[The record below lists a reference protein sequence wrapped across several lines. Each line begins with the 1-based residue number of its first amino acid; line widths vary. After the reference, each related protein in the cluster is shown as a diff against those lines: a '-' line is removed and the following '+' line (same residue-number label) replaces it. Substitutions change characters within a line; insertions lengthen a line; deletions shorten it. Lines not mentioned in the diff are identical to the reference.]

1 MTQVKNNSGV
11 LSPCFYTIS
20 KCPEHWE
27 KFGTQVNQK
36 VRYPAGGTRPI
47 SANGSG
53 EIAMTQVKN
62 HSGVFSP
69 CFYTISKCPEHWE
82 KFGTQVNQKV
92 RFPAGD

>member
-1 MTQVKNNSGV
+1 MTQVKNHSGV
-11 LSPCFYTIS
+11 LSPCFYTIA

-36 VRYPAGGTRPI
+36 VRWTRPI
-47 SANGSG
+47 SANGSS

-62 HSGVFSP
+62 HSGVLSP
-69 CFYTISKCPEHWE
+69 CFYTIAKCPEHCE
-82 KFGTQVNQKV
+82 KFGTQVKHKV